1 MRGFQSLQ
9 RQLLNLICRAVV
21 KSVDASKKCQ
31 VVDLELIAGE
41 PKSSIE
47 HLEPYGFTSKAQA
60 GSEALVLFPDG
71 DRSHGVVVVV
81 SDRRYRMKGLKD
93 GEVALYDDQGQS
105 VTLTRSGIVVDGK
118 GKTILFK
125 NAPKARFEMDVEVTG
140 QIKDLCDSTG
150 MTMSAMRLV
159 YNGHRHKENGQ
170 GSNTDAPNQNMG
182 A

>member
-9 RQLLNLICRAVV
+9 RQVLNLICRAVV
-21 KSVDASKKCQ
+21 KSVNASKKCQ

-41 PKSSIE
+41 PTGNIE
-47 HLEPYGFTSKAQA
+47 HLEPYGFTSKARS

-71 DRSHGVVVVV
+71 DRSHGVVVAV
-81 SDRRYRMKGLKD
+81 SDRRYRMRGLKD

-105 VTLTRSGIVVDGK
+105 VTLTRRGIVVDG
-118 GKTILFK
+118 GGNLILFK
-125 NAPKARFEMDVEVTG
+125 NAPKARFEMDIESTG
-140 QIKDLCDSTG
+140 QIRDLCDSNG
-150 MTMSAMRLV
+150 LTMSSMRLT

-170 GSNTDAPNQNMG
+170 GNNTDTPNQNMG

>member
-9 RQLLNLICRAVV
+9 RQVLNLICRAVV
-21 KSVDASKKCQ
+21 KSVDTSKKCQ

-41 PKSSIE
+41 PKSNIE
-47 HLEPYGFTSKAQA
+47 HLEPYGFTSKAKS

-81 SDRRYRMKGLKD
+81 SDRRYRIKGLKD

-118 GKTILFK
+118 GKPILFK
-125 NAPKARFEMDVEVTG
+125 NAPKARFEMDIEVTG

-150 MTMSAMRLV
+150 TTMSAMRLV
-159 YNGHRHKENGQ
+159 YNGHSHKENGQ
-170 GSNTDAPNQNMG
+170 GSNTDEPNQNMG

>member
-9 RQLLNLICRAVV
+9 RQVINLICRAVI

-31 VVDLELIAGE
+31 SVDLELIAGE
-41 PKSSIE
+41 PKSNIE
-47 HLEPYGFTSKAQA
+47 HVEPYGFTSKAKS
-60 GSEALVLFPDG
+60 GSEGMVLFPDG

-81 SDRRYRMKGLKD
+81 SDRRYRIKGLKD

-118 GKTILFK
+118 GKPILFK
-125 NAPKARFEMDVEVTG
+125 NAPKARFEMDIEATG
-140 QIKDLCDSTG
+140 HIRDLCDSVGT
-150 MTMSAMRLV
+150 TMSSMRTT

-170 GSNTDAPNQNMG
+170 GGNTDTPSLNMG